1 MSQGSGMTN
10 STPAT
15 NPTARGGDALRPYQQ
30 EAVDFLHEKKSAV
43 LALDMG
49 L

>member
-1 MSQGSGMTN
+1 MTN

-30 EAVDFLHEKKSAV
+30 EAVDFRHEKKSAV

>member
-1 MSQGSGMTN
+1 MTN

-15 NPTARGGDALRPYQQ
+15 NPTARGGDALRPYQI
-30 EAVDFLHEKKSAV
+30 EAIEFLHDKGSAV
-43 LALDMG
+43 LGLDMG